1 MGNCLSREGGSKKG
15 SSALESHNGAMGA
28 ALNNQQL
35 QQQTPNHLQQ
45 MHHGGGRVPNLG
57 NMHGGT
63 PGGQS
68 KDHQQQQH
76 EGGATTHSNNGTP
89 NRGAGGAGSGG
100 GSGESAS
107 GSGGQQKVVVALY
120 SYEARADG
128 DLSFRKGDRLIII
141 DDSDADWWRARHSV
155 DKRHGFIPRNFVAAE
170 KSVES
175 EDWFFGRISRKDAEK
190 MLMMDSNPRGT
201 FLIRHREQTQAG
213 GYSLSIKDY
222 EASKGDHVKHYKIK
236 TLDQGGFYV
245 TTKMTFSS
253 LQQLVSYYSEGAN
266 GLCHR
271 LTLPC
276 PKPKPHV
283 WDLSPETRHDWEIP
297 RDSLQLI
304 RKLGSGNFGEV
315 WYGLWKNAKE
325 VAVKT
330 LKPGTMDPAAF
341 LQEAAIM
348 KKFRHEKLVSLYA
361 VCSKEEPIY
370 IITEYMCNGSL
381 LEFLR
386 KQDEASKGSKVKL
399 PVLIDMASQIASGM
413 QYLESKQLIHR
424 DLAAR
429 NILVGENNIVKVAD
443 FGLARIIEDSEYTAR
458 QGAKFPIKWT
468 APEAA
473 LYGKFSIKS
482 DVWSY
487 GILLYELITFGQ
499 IPYPG
504 MPNRQVIEY
513 IEQGNRMP
521 KPQGVECP
529 DSVYQCMVH
538 CWDAEPEKRPT
549 FEYLFNFFDDYFV
562 STEPSYR
569 DAEEF

>member
-1 MGNCLSREGGSKKG
+1 MGNCVSREGSKKG
-15 SSALESHNGAMGA
+15 GSSHNSGAQ
-28 ALNNQQL
+28 NNCGHHNGGL
-35 QQQTPNHLQQ
+35 ASSNHLQTPSHHP
-45 MHHGGGRVPNLG
+45 MHSGGDRQKSSND
-57 NMHGGT
+57 
-63 PGGQS
+63 
-68 KDHQQQQH
+68 KH
-76 EGGATTHSNNGTP
+76 EGPQSTNGTP
-89 NRGAGGAGSGG
+89 NRGSGDRYSKNPSTDLKECRS
-100 GSGESAS
+100 SGSAS
-107 GSGGQQKVVVALY
+107 GSGQQKSVVALY
-120 SYEARADG
+120 TYEARADG

-141 DDSDADWWRARHSV
+141 DDRDPDWWCARNSLTN
-155 DKRHGFIPRNFVAAE
+155 RQGYIPRNYVAAE

-190 MLMMDSNPRGT
+190 MLMMETNPRGT

-213 GYSLSIKDY
+213 GYSLSIKDF
-222 EASKGDHVKHYKIK
+222 ESSKGDHVKHYKIK

-245 TTKMTFSS
+245 TTKMTFTS
-253 LQQLVSYYSEGAN
+253 LQHLVAYYSEGAN

-283 WDLSPETRHDWEIP
+283 WDLSPETRDEWEIP
-297 RDSLQLI
+297 RDSLELI

-315 WYGLWKNAKE
+315 WYGLWKSATE

-348 KKFRHEKLVSLYA
+348 KKFRHDKLVSLYA

-370 IITEYMCNGSL
+370 IITEYMSNGSL
-381 LEFLR
+381 LEYLR
-386 KQDEASKGSKVKL
+386 KQDEKTKVKL
-399 PVLIDMASQIASGM
+399 PVLIDMAAQIASGM

-487 GILLYELITFGQ
+487 GILLYELITYGQ

-513 IEQGNRMP
+513 IEQGSRMA
-521 KPQGVECP
+521 KPQGNECP

-538 CWDAEPEKRPT
+538 CWDADPEKRPT

>member
-1 MGNCLSREGGSKKG
+1 MGNCVSRGEGGKKATPA
-15 SSALESHNGAMGA
+15 SAH
-28 ALNNQQL
+28 
-35 QQQTPNHLQQ
+35 
-45 MHHGGGRVPNLG
+45 
-57 NMHGGT
+57 
-63 PGGQS
+63 
-68 KDHQQQQH
+68 
-76 EGGATTHSNNGTP
+76 NNGTSIHHSTTP
-89 NRGAGGAGSGG
+89 QTQSQTQQNKDNSENAGSGG
-100 GSGESAS
+100 GQHSNNATPSRGGGERYGKNPGGDAKGDTRGGAGAQAAQ
-107 GSGGQQKVVVALY
+107 GSGAQQKVVVALY
-120 SYEARADG
+120 TYEARDAG
-128 DLSFRKGDRLIII
+128 DLSFRKGERLIIL
-141 DDSDADWWRARHSV
+141 DDSDPDWWRARHSV
-155 DKRHGFIPRNFVAAE
+155 SGRQGYIPRNYVATE

-213 GYSLSIKDY
+213 GYSLSVRDF
-222 EASKGDHVKHYKIK
+222 EANKGDHVKHYKIK

-245 TTKMTFSS
+245 TTKMTFTS
-253 LQQLVSYYSEGAN
+253 LQQLVGYYAEGAN
-266 GLCHR
+266 GLCYR
-271 LTLPC
+271 LTLAC

-283 WDLSPETRHDWEIP
+283 WDLSPETRDEWEIP
-297 RDSLQLI
+297 RDSLQLM

-315 WYGLWKNAKE
+315 WYGLWKNATE

-348 KKFRHEKLVSLYA
+348 KKFRHDKLVSLYA

-386 KQDEASKGSKVKL
+386 KQDEKNKIKL

-429 NILVGENNIVKVAD
+429 NILVGENNVVKVAD

-487 GILLYELITFGQ
+487 GILLYELITYGQ

-513 IEQGNRMP
+513 IEHGSRMP

-529 DSVYQCMVH
+529 ESVYSCMIQ